1 MDADILN
8 NARHYQILKDD
19 VRSVTFCRFGDVTVT
34 QETVLLLAIAQHRK
48 VFFADNLGENKQ
60 DLSDYVLRLR
70 EDEDAQRTA
79 QTVIQTIEQGPV
91 SKTDPYVDYRENGK
105 IKGLHLIKPK
115 VNEKTLEVTEQ
126 ETWICDNL
134 ELAGEGKTQSGEYYY
149 LFQWQNP
156 DENTPCTVAIARE
169 DFGTDAGWKMLKTQ
183 GLKMTQGSSLTQ
195 KLTEHFH
202 FNGNYF
208 TQWTITNVT

>member
-8 NARHYQILKDD
+8 NAGHYQILKDD

-70 EDEDAQRTA
+70 EDEYAQRTA
-79 QTVIQTIEQGPV
+79 QTVIQTIEQGLV

-134 ELAGEGKTQSGEYYY
+134 ELAGRKEKTKRGILLSFPMAKPRGKHPVHGRHCSGRFWHRCR
-149 LFQWQNP
+149 L
-156 DENTPCTVAIARE
+156 ENAQDARAE
-169 DFGTDAGWKMLKTQ
+169 NDTGIKLNAETYRAF
-183 GLKMTQGSSLTQ
+183 SL
-195 KLTEHFH
+195 
-202 FNGNYF
+202 
-208 TQWTITNVT
+208 

>member
-8 NARHYQILKDD
+8 NAGHYQILKDD

-79 QTVIQTIEQGPV
+79 QTVIQTIEQGLV
-91 SKTDPYVDYRENGK
+91 SKTDPYVDYR
-105 IKGLHLIKPK
+105 
-115 VNEKTLEVTEQ
+115 
-126 ETWICDNL
+126 
-134 ELAGEGKTQSGEYYY
+134 
-149 LFQWQNP
+149 
-156 DENTPCTVAIARE
+156 
-169 DFGTDAGWKMLKTQ
+169 
-183 GLKMTQGSSLTQ
+183 
-195 KLTEHFH
+195 
-202 FNGNYF
+202 
-208 TQWTITNVT
+208 

>member
-1 MDADILN
+1 M
-8 NARHYQILKDD
+8 
-19 VRSVTFCRFGDVTVT
+19 TVA

-115 VNEKTLEVTEQ
+115 VNEK
-126 ETWICDNL
+126 N
-134 ELAGEGKTQSGEYYY
+134 
-149 LFQWQNP
+149 
-156 DENTPCTVAIARE
+156 
-169 DFGTDAGWKMLKTQ
+169 FG
-183 GLKMTQGSSLTQ
+183 S
-195 KLTEHFH
+195 
-202 FNGNYF
+202 Y
-208 TQWTITNVT
+208 